1 MPYLE
6 YREADGIVEVIH
18 EVEPTEV
25 GEGRAVAE
33 SDHFSPGQEIEY
45 RIKVYQGAVKDG
57 KATSFAAVR
66 QGPPQQEIMGRIQ
79 QMERAQGIGQ
89 PGQKGI
95 SQRLDN
101 LEQRLESLEQRLES
115 LEG

>member
-6 YREADGIVEVIH
+6 YRTIDGIVEVIH
-18 EVEPTEV
+18 ETMPAKLS
-25 GEGRAVAE
+25 EGRAVVE

-45 RIKVYQGAVKDG
+45 RIKVYQDAVKDG

-66 QGPPQQEIMGRIQ
+66 QGPPQQEIMWRIQ

-101 LEQRLESLEQRLES
+101 LEQRLESLE
-115 LEG
+115 G